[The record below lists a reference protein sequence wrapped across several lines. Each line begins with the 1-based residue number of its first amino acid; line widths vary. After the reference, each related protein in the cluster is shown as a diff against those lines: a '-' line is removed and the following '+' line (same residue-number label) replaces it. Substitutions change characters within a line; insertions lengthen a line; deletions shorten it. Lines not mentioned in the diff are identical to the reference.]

1 MNSSDWPWG
10 SPVNYLGLSRRLS
23 PWRLPCRACATLHRY
38 IWNDPPQSTA
48 MGAHMGR
55 VLIGVV
61 IGVILVVWLL
71 ASCVQA
77 LF

>member
-1 MNSSDWPWG
+1 M
-10 SPVNYLGLSRRLS
+10 
-23 PWRLPCRACATLHRY
+23 HRY

>member
-1 MNSSDWPWG
+1 MQGGRNLAPL
-10 SPVNYLGLSRRLS
+10 YLD
-23 PWRLPCRACATLHRY
+23 PC
-38 IWNDPPQSTA
+38 NPSQSEA
-48 MGAHMGR
+48 YMGR
-55 VLIGVV
+55 ILIGVV